1 MAKTLEQLG
10 GDETLLQEV
19 VDIFLE
25 EAPKHLAA
33 LRLAVAQGIEETVE
47 MTAHTLKGELNY
59 MGLPEISQKAGEL
72 EKMGVAIILGGRK
85 SSFTMRS

>member
-1 MAKTLEQLG
+1 
-10 GDETLLQEV
+10 
-19 VDIFLE
+19 
-25 EAPKHLAA
+25 
-33 LRLAVAQGIEETVE
+33 VAQGIEETVE
-47 MTAHTLKGELNY
+47 MTAHTLKGELGY

>member
-1 MAKTLEQLG
+1 
-10 GDETLLQEV
+10 V

-25 EAPKHLAA
+25 EAPKHLSA

-47 MTAHTLKGELNY
+47 MTAHTLKGELGY

-72 EKMGVAIILGGRK
+72 EEMGVATILGGRK
-85 SSFTMRS
+85 SSFTIRS